1 MPVTQGFVAS
11 LAVVLSAG
19 ALAAVVCRWLGQP
32 VVLGY
37 IVAGILIG
45 PHTPPTVLADMNVVR
60 GLADLGVILVMFSLG
75 LEFSFGRLA
84 RMLPRAGLATLFEL
98 SLIAWLGFVVGQW
111 LGFTPMASV
120 LAGVI
125 VAISSDTVVARAFAD
140 AHVGERFKEVVWG
153 VLLVEDL
160 VAVAL
165 LAIFA
170 TLPTHT
176 SFDLLTVGSTLGRMA
191 VTLIVLLAAGM
202 FVIPRFVR
210 AVARLHNDETLLIAA
225 VGLCFAF
232 ALAAEAVGYSLAL
245 GAFAAGTLVAESGEG
260 LRVEKLVDAVRDV
273 FAAIF
278 FVSVGTLLDPAL
290 ALEDWDAVAA
300 FSVLVVGGNF
310 VGVTLGAFLSGN
322 GVRASVR
329 AGMSLGQIGEF
340 SYIIAAVAAARGAIP
355 QSLYSVTVAVGVITT
370 FLTPWMIRWSPAA
383 AAAIDHRLPN
393 PLQTFAAFYD
403 TWLDR
408 LRTSARY
415 ETRWTRL
422 WWRLRWALVDAVA
435 LGVITIGASVESRT
449 IVPWLDSRF
458 GVGREVA
465 GTLMVAGALALGAP
479 FALGMVNVAR
489 RLGVQLASRALP
501 RVEGQ
506 ELDLADA
513 PRRVLVVVMQLAIV
527 LLFGVPLLA
536 VTQPFLPAFGGALVL
551 ALVLGVLGVIFWRSA
566 AGFEGHVR
574 AGAQMIVEVLANQSR
589 AHQRASL
596 DAVERV
602 LPGFGKLVPVRIE
615 QTSAAVGKTLAELDI
630 RATTGAT
637 VLAILR
643 GDEEV
648 VIPIARETLREGDL
662 LALAGSDEAISEAHA
677 LLTEV
682 RAEAPERNADRGAS

>member
-1 MPVTQGFVAS
+1 MPVTHGFVAS

-19 ALAAVVCRWLGQP
+19 ALAAVVCRRLGQP

-37 IVAGILIG
+37 IVAGVLIG
-45 PHTPPTVLADMNVVR
+45 PHTPPTVLADMEVVR

-84 RMLPRAGLATLFEL
+84 RMLPRAGLATLFEV
-98 SLIAWLGFVVGQW
+98 SLTAWLGFVVGRW
-111 LGFTPMASV
+111 LGLAPTAGV
-120 LAGVI
+120 LAGVM
-125 VAISSDTVVARAFAD
+125 VAISSTTVVARTFSLAGA
-140 AHVGERFKEVVWG
+140 GERFKELVMG
-153 VLLVEDL
+153 ILLGEDL
-160 VAVAL
+160 AAIAA

-170 TLPTHT
+170 SLPAHEAA
-176 SFDLLTVGSTLGRMA
+176 DLATIGITLGRMA
-191 VTLIVLLAAGM
+191 ALLVALLIIGM
-202 FVIPRFVR
+202 FVVPRLFTFIG
-210 AVARLHNDETLLIAA
+210 RLRHDETLLIAA
-225 VGLCFAF
+225 IGFCFAF
-232 ALAAEAVGYSLAL
+232 TLVAEAFGYSLAL

-290 ALEDWDAVAA
+290 AVENWDAVAA

-340 SYIIAAVAAARGAIP
+340 SYIIAALAAARGVIP

-370 FLTPWMIRWSPAA
+370 FLTPWMIRWSPAL
-383 AAAIDHRLPN
+383 AAAIDHRLPK
-393 PLQTFAAFYD
+393 PVQTFAAFYD

-408 LRTSARY
+408 LRTGARD
-415 ETRWTRL
+415 ETRWTWL
-422 WWRLRWALVDAVA
+422 WWRLRWALVDAIV
-435 LGVITIGASVESRT
+435 LGAITIGASVESRT
-449 IVPWLDSRF
+449 LVPWLDSRL

-479 FALGMVNVAR
+479 FAVGMVNVAR

-501 RVEGQ
+501 RIEGP

-513 PRRVLVVVMQLAIV
+513 PRRVLMVVMQLAIV
-527 LLFGVPLLA
+527 LLFGIPLLA
-536 VTQPFLPAFGGALVL
+536 VTQPFLPAFSGAVVL
-551 ALVLGVLGVIFWRSA
+551 GLVLGVLGVIFWRSA
-566 AGFEGHVR
+566 AGLQGHVR

-615 QTSAAVGKTLAELDI
+615 QSSAAVGKTLAELDL

-643 GDEEV
+643 GEQEV

-662 LALAGSDEAISEAHA
+662 LALAGGDEAISEARA
-677 LLTEV
+677 LLTEG
-682 RAEAPERNADRGAS
+682 RAEPPERNAGRGAS